1 MKSSNVVLN
10 INDLVDFESQPF
22 KVFDDDAMYELVE
35 SIKNVGVLVPIIVRS
50 LQDGKYEIVSG
61 HRRKRAC
68 EIAGIG
74 AIPAIVKELNDTE
87 AAIML
92 VDSNLQRENIL
103 PSERAYAYRLKLE
116 ALKHQGKTSGHNV
129 RKLETADALGIAD
142 GKTGRQVRRYIRLTE
157 LIDPLLK
164 KVDEGTIPI
173 TVGTELSYLNVK
185 WQSAVNDVL
194 ESELCSVS
202 ISQAL
207 KIKASYI
214 DNTLSKPILM
224 DLLSEQREQKK
235 GLQLDCER
243 LKSYFPKEYTIRQ
256 CENLLWRILEEW
268 KRRN

>member
-1 MKSSNVVLN
+1 MV
-10 INDLVDFESQPF
+10 
-22 KVFDDDAMYELVE
+22 
-35 SIKNVGVLVPIIVRS
+35 
-50 LQDGKYEIVSG
+50 
-61 HRRKRAC
+61 
-68 EIAGIG
+68 
-74 AIPAIVKELNDTE
+74 
-87 AAIML
+87 
-92 VDSNLQRENIL
+92 
-103 PSERAYAYRLKLE
+103 
-116 ALKHQGKTSGHNV
+116 
-129 RKLETADALGIAD
+129 
-142 GKTGRQVRRYIRLTE
+142 
-157 LIDPLLK
+157 
-164 KVDEGTIPI
+164 PI

>member
-1 MKSSNVVLN
+1 MKSDNVVLK
-10 INDLVDFESQPF
+10 ISDLVDFEAQPF
-22 KVFDDDAMYELVE
+22 KVIDDEAMNELVE
-35 SIKNVGVLVPIIVRS
+35 SILSVGVLVPITVRP
-50 LQDGKYEIVSG
+50 LCDGKYEIISG

-68 EIAGIG
+68 EIAGVDK
-74 AIPAIVKELNDTE
+74 IPANIKELNDDE

-92 VDSNLQRENIL
+92 VDSNLQREKIL
-103 PSERAYAYRLKLE
+103 PSERAYAYRLKME
-116 ALKHQGKTSGHNV
+116 ALKHQGKTSGHYV

-142 GKTGRQVRRYIRLTE
+142 DKTGRQVRRYIRLTE
-157 LIDPLLK
+157 LVDALLQ

-202 ISQAL
+202 IGQAL
-207 KIKASYI
+207 KIKAYYI

-235 GLQLDCER
+235 GLQLDFER
-243 LKSYFPKEYTIRQ
+243 LKRYFPKEYNIKQ
-256 CENLLWRILEEW
+256 CEELLWKILEEW
-268 KRRN
+268 KRKN